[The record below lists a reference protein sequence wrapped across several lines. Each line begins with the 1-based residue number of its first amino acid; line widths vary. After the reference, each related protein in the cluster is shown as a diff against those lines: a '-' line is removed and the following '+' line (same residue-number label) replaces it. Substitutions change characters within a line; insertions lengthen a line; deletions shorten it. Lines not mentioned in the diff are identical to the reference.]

1 VLNDTFIEREGVE
14 LNLIGDASVNIGK
27 RQVAG
32 SWHLFEKPTEKRRVV
47 GHLNTRSMHT
57 HTDMSLR
64 YATLH

>member
-1 VLNDTFIEREGVE
+1 MLNDTFIEREGVE
-14 LNLIGDASVNIGK
+14 LTLVGDTSINIGN

-47 GHLNTRSMHT
+47 GHLNTRSMYT